1 MDSTNESDAVALWED
16 ALDLL
21 AQKNLPAATIA
32 MFKSC
37 RAVSLDDEALHIE
50 TSSRF
55 VQRTVTRKA
64 ELIEGCLAEVAFV
77 PLKLVVEAGST
88 ESKPLETNSE
98 LSSAEFQQWNQATS
112 RTTEPLRG
120 AAARGAAGA
129 VVGTPIPVGV
139 SMAPGAAPVG
149 GVAPQGAAVSAT
161 LQQAGA
167 QQAASAQ
174 VTSAQVVD
182 AGAQPAAAA
191 VAPAPATM
199 APGARPLAETAAATQ
214 AGAGAGAAQPAA
226 AQPTA
231 VIQPTP
237 VAQQVAANPAE
248 SFSLRPTP
256 AVPPRKKNPLVQ
268 PMTDADLKYT
278 FDRFVEGPQ
287 NRFALNAA
295 KQVANGQGM
304 GFNPLFIYGKSG
316 LGKTHLLKAIWNY
329 IEANDPTRTCVYRMA
344 TDFIDDYT
352 KAMKNARTGAAQALT
367 DNYHDVDVLIID
379 DVQSLGR
386 AAGTIGFFF
395 DTFNYL
401 VSHGKQIVMAA
412 DRTPSELGIGGNNFD
427 ERVTSRLDSGFTIGV
442 QVPDYELKLQL
453 VDAFCEHM
461 RQDSI
466 NEHIPGMDV
475 EIPEDLRKLMA
486 ERAGTNI
493 RTIEGF
499 VRSCLMYASQKAAM
513 GQQLGPEDVKALAK
527 QKWPTGQKVITV
539 EQIQKAVEEE
549 YGVAHADLV
558 GSKRNKELMEP
569 RHVAIWLTREL
580 TDDTLADIGKK
591 FGGRTHATIKHS
603 IGVIDEMSKTNRVL
617 HDRLERIKDSIGE

>member
-1 MDSTNESDAVALWED
+1 MDATNESDAIALWED

-21 AQKNLPAATIA
+21 AQQGLPASTIA

-37 RAVSLDDEALHIE
+37 RATALDDEALHIE

-55 VQRTVTRKA
+55 VQRTVSRKA
-64 ELIEGCLAEVAFV
+64 EQIEKCLAEVAFA
-77 PLKLVVEAGST
+77 PLKLVVQSAAPDA
-88 ESKPLETNSE
+88 KPLQTNSE
-98 LSSAEFQQWNQATS
+98 LSSDEFERWNQATA
-112 RTTEPLRG
+112 RKTEPVPGTRAQGVMLS
-120 AAARGAAGA
+120 AAAN
-129 VVGTPIPVGV
+129 
-139 SMAPGAAPVG
+139 
-149 GVAPQGAAVSAT
+149 AT
-161 LQQAGA
+161 A
-167 QQAASAQ
+167 
-174 VTSAQVVD
+174 
-182 AGAQPAAAA
+182 
-191 VAPAPATM
+191 
-199 APGARPLAETAAATQ
+199 TAAAPTAQ
-214 AGAGAGAAQPAA
+214 PVSGEAAQAA
-226 AQPTA
+226 AQPQTPAAQAGVATA
-231 VIQPTP
+231 ATAPSPAEAPMPQATSASAPTMSAPAQPSAATDQPFQLNPTP
-237 VAQQVAANPAE
+237 
-248 SFSLRPTP
+248 R
-256 AVPPRKKNPLVQ
+256 VPPRRKNPLVQ

-329 IEANDPTRTCVYRMA
+329 IDQNDPTRTCVYRMA

-412 DRTPSELGIGGNNFD
+412 DRTPSELGMGGNNFD

-442 QVPDYELKLQL
+442 QVPDYEMKLQL

-461 RQDSI
+461 RIDSI

-499 VRSCLMYASQKAAM
+499 VRSCLMYASQKASM
-513 GQQLGPEDVKALAK
+513 GQQLTAEDVRSLAK

-539 EQIQKAVEEE
+539 EQIQKAVEDE

-603 IGVIDEMSKTNRVL
+603 IGVVDEMSKTNRVL
-617 HDRLERIKDSIGE
+617 HDRIERIRDAIGE

>member
-1 MDSTNESDAVALWED
+1 MDATNESDAIALWED

-21 AQKNLPAATIA
+21 AQQGLPASTIA

-37 RAVSLDDEALHIE
+37 RATALDDEALHIE

-55 VQRTVTRKA
+55 VQRTVSRKA
-64 ELIEGCLAEVAFV
+64 EQIEKCLAEVAFA
-77 PLKLVVEAGST
+77 PLKLVVQSAAPDA
-88 ESKPLETNSE
+88 KPLQTNSE
-98 LSSAEFQQWNQATS
+98 LSSDEFERWNQATA
-112 RTTEPLRG
+112 RKTEPVPAMRAQGVMLS
-120 AAARGAAGA
+120 AAANATATA
-129 VVGTPIPVGV
+129 
-139 SMAPGAAPVG
+139 AAPTAQPVSDEAAQAAAQPQTPAAQA
-149 GVAPQGAAVSAT
+149 GVATAATAPSPAEAPMPQAT
-161 LQQAGA
+161 S
-167 QQAASAQ
+167 ASAP
-174 VTSAQVVD
+174 T
-182 AGAQPAAAA
+182 
-191 VAPAPATM
+191 APAPAQ
-199 APGARPLAETAAATQ
+199 PSAATD
-214 AGAGAGAAQPAA
+214 QPF
-226 AQPTA
+226 QLN
-231 VIQPTP
+231 PTP
-237 VAQQVAANPAE
+237 
-248 SFSLRPTP
+248 R
-256 AVPPRKKNPLVQ
+256 VPPRRKNPLVQ

-329 IEANDPTRTCVYRMA
+329 IDQNDPTRTCVYRMA

-412 DRTPSELGIGGNNFD
+412 DRTPSELGMGGNNFD

-442 QVPDYELKLQL
+442 QVPDYEMKLQL

-461 RQDSI
+461 RIDSI

-499 VRSCLMYASQKAAM
+499 VRSCLMYASQKASM
-513 GQQLGPEDVKALAK
+513 GQQLTAEDVRSLAK

-539 EQIQKAVEEE
+539 EQIQKAVEDE

-603 IGVIDEMSKTNRVL
+603 IGVVDEMSKTNRVL
-617 HDRLERIKDSIGE
+617 HDRIERIRDAISE

>member
-1 MDSTNESDAVALWED
+1 AQPQTSAAQAGVAT
-16 ALDLL
+16 
-21 AQKNLPAATIA
+21 AATA
-32 MFKSC
+32 PSP
-37 RAVSLDDEALHIE
+37 AEA
-50 TSSRF
+50 
-55 VQRTVTRKA
+55 
-64 ELIEGCLAEVAFV
+64 
-77 PLKLVVEAGST
+77 PM
-88 ESKPLETNSE
+88 P
-98 LSSAEFQQWNQATS
+98 QATS
-112 RTTEPLRG
+112 
-120 AAARGAAGA
+120 
-129 VVGTPIPVGV
+129 
-139 SMAPGAAPVG
+139 
-149 GVAPQGAAVSAT
+149 
-161 LQQAGA
+161 
-167 QQAASAQ
+167 ASAPT
-174 VTSAQVVD
+174 V
-182 AGAQPAAAA
+182 
-191 VAPAPATM
+191 PAPAQ
-199 APGARPLAETAAATQ
+199 PSAATD
-214 AGAGAGAAQPAA
+214 QPF
-226 AQPTA
+226 QLN
-231 VIQPTP
+231 PTP
-237 VAQQVAANPAE
+237 
-248 SFSLRPTP
+248 R
-256 AVPPRKKNPLVQ
+256 VPPRRKNPLVQ

-329 IEANDPTRTCVYRMA
+329 IDQNDPTRTCVYRMA

-412 DRTPSELGIGGNNFD
+412 DRTPSELGMGGNNFD

-442 QVPDYELKLQL
+442 QVPDYEMKLQL

-461 RQDSI
+461 RIDSI

-499 VRSCLMYASQKAAM
+499 VRSCLMYASQKASM
-513 GQQLGPEDVKALAK
+513 GQQLTAEDVRSLAK

-539 EQIQKAVEEE
+539 EQIQKAVEDE

-603 IGVIDEMSKTNRVL
+603 IGVVDEMSKTNRVL
-617 HDRLERIKDSIGE
+617 HDRIERIRDAIGE